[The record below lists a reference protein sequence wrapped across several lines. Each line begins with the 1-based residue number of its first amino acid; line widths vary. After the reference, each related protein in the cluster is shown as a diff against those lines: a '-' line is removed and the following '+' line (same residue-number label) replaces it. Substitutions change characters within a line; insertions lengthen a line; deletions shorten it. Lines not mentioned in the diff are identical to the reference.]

1 MTDISRSP
9 FAARRC
15 TTLAV
20 VIAVLCCVSV
30 SAEAGPRRARLSR
43 DLADRVSS
51 RAQDSAR
58 VIVTGTDAEVKTLAA
73 RYGARIQKSMRG
85 GAVLEVTGGQ
95 LIALSEDPDVAHL
108 SGDVRVQRMMA
119 VTNEATG
126 ATQVWGRGLG
136 LGQGFTGRGIGVAVI
151 DSGVAPHRALRGRVV
166 ASLDFTDPKGT
177 GVDRFGHGT
186 HVAGT
191 IAGNDDAAYTGI
203 APEAHI
209 VSLRVLGPDGA
220 GDTSD
225 VINAID
231 WVIAH
236 KTEYRIRVINLSLGH
251 PVFESY
257 REDPLCLAVERAVS
271 AGLVVVAAAGNM
283 GKTEDGRPIVGGVI
297 SPGNTPSALT
307 VGALN
312 TRATAQR
319 SDDVMAT
326 YSSRGPTRF
335 DGVLKPELAAPG
347 NKILAPSAAGS
358 YLAETVPGA
367 GAGPRRERV
376 HRDERHE
383 HGVGGRRGR
392 RRAAAARESVAVAGG
407 HQAGAAADEL
417 AGGGRRADR
426 SGRREPEHRRRG
438 AAWEGTSEQVRRLC
452 YRW

>member
-1 MTDISRSP
+1 M
-9 FAARRC
+9 
-15 TTLAV
+15 
-20 VIAVLCCVSV
+20 
-30 SAEAGPRRARLSR
+30 GP
-43 DLADRVSS
+43 
-51 RAQDSAR
+51 
-58 VIVTGTDAEVKTLAA
+58 
-73 RYGARIQKSMRG
+73 
-85 GAVLEVTGGQ
+85 
-95 LIALSEDPDVAHL
+95 
-108 SGDVRVQRMMA
+108 
-119 VTNEATG
+119 
-126 ATQVWGRGLG
+126 GLG

-166 ASLDFTDPKGT
+166 ASVDFTDPKGT

-186 HVAGT
+186 HIAGT
-191 IAGNDDAAYTGI
+191 IAGNDDAGYTGI
-203 APEAHI
+203 APGAHI

-297 SPGNTPSALT
+297 SPGNTPAALT

-312 TRATAQR
+312 TRGTPQR

-347 NKILAPSAAGS
+347 NKIVAASAAGS
-358 YLAETVPGA
+358 YLAEMYPERVVAGRGANAYIEMSGTSMASAVVA
-367 GAGPRRERV
+367 GAV
-376 HRDERHE
+376 
-383 HGVGGRRGR
+383 
-392 RRAAAARESVAVAGG
+392 ALLLARESVAVAGG
-407 HQAGAAADEL
+407 HEAGAAADEL

-426 SGRREPEHRRRG
+426 GGRREPQRRRRG
-438 AAWEGTSEQVRRLC
+438 AAWRGDRASSGRRLC
-452 YRW
+452 HRW